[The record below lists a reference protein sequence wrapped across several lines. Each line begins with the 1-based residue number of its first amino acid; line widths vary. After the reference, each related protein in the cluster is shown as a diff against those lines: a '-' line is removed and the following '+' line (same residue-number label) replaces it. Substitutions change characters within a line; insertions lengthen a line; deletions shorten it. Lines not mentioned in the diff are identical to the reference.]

1 MEKKPRLGIKLVIEA
16 EVWERYTRQLE
27 SKGLTA
33 EEADEKTVDLLSSYK
48 RTDYYT
54 EIQNIYIWVVW
65 QQKDL
70 YLRWKMAEKPKDYP
84 GKGTGE
90 KDLDLLR

>member
-33 EEADEKTVDLLSSYK
+33 EEADEKSLLIYYLLTK
-48 RTDYYT
+48 GQINYT
-54 EIQNIYIWVVW
+54 EIQNIYIWVVR

-70 YLRWKMAEKPKDYP
+70 YLRWKN
-84 GKGTGE
+84 G
-90 KDLDLLR
+90 